1 MKGGSVLWDI
11 EVLLLLLLLR
21 KRNCLLDLR
30 LVVYEHAVIQLQRVS
45 HHGLLLLLVGIL
57 LLQLL
62 AHLMSLLHKLIIG
75 VIVVVVVRHV
85 HRRDQLVVMKGRVL
99 GRLVVLNFE
108 LSYSL
113 GLLLHKL
120 RHKQFLALLWLEI
133 VGLRRVT
140 HRSLLIKCLALEL
153 THSSLYTLL

>member
-1 MKGGSVLWDI
+1 M
-11 EVLLLLLLLR
+11 
-21 KRNCLLDLR
+21 
-30 LVVYEHAVIQLQRVS
+30 
-45 HHGLLLLLVGIL
+45 LLVGIL

-62 AHLMSLLHKLIIG
+62 AHLMSLLNNLIIG
-75 VIVVVVVRHV
+75 IIVVVRHV
-85 HRRDQLVVMKGRVL
+85 HGRDQLVVMKGRVL

-113 GLLLHKL
+113 GLLLQKL

-133 VGLRRVT
+133 VGLRRVA
-140 HRSLLIKCLALEL
+140 HRSLLVQCLALEL